1 MRIPAAPGRDVA
13 AAARGRAV
21 DLGYAAGWGL
31 LKAVPSPLATRWFQ
45 AGADAATV
53 RNGPAARQLRANL
66 RRVVGPEV
74 SELRMDQLVGD
85 ALRSYSRYW
94 LETFRLPKMDHDDV
108 VSRVHSEGTDNL
120 IEAIGRGKGVICAL
134 PHMGNW
140 DVAALWLVAQGHP
153 FTTVAE
159 RLKPESLFDR
169 FVAYRESLGMEVVA
183 LTGGERPPTDIL
195 KERLAAGRVICL
207 VSDRD
212 LSRNG
217 IDVTFFGEATR
228 MPAGPALLA
237 ATTGAAVCPVGLWFT
252 KDGWG
257 HRINPPIEV
266 PTEGRLRDRVA
277 ATTQAL
283 AHAFEREIAANPVDW
298 HMLQRLWL
306 ADLPPRPQAPSKATE
321 SMATESK
328 AAADQ

>member
-1 MRIPAAPGRDVA
+1 
-13 AAARGRAV
+13 
-21 DLGYAAGWGL
+21 
-31 LKAVPSPLATRWFQ
+31 
-45 AGADAATV
+45 
-53 RNGPAARQLRANL
+53 
-66 RRVVGPEV
+66 
-74 SELRMDQLVGD
+74 
-85 ALRSYSRYW
+85 
-94 LETFRLPKMDHDDV
+94 MDHDDV

-140 DVAALWLVAQGHP
+140 DVAALWLVAQGYP

-195 KERLAAGRVICL
+195 KERLEAGRVICL
-207 VSDRD
+207 VADRD

-237 ATTGAAVCPVGLWFT
+237 ATTGAAVCPVGCGSPRT
-252 KDGWG
+252 AGVTG
-257 HRINPPIEV
+257 STRRSRCRPR
-266 PTEGRLRDRVA
+266 GGC
-277 ATTQAL
+277 ATGS
-283 AHAFEREIAANPVDW
+283 R
-298 HMLQRLWL
+298 R
-306 ADLPPRPQAPSKATE
+306 PPRRSRTRSSARSPRIRSTGTCSSDCGWPTSAAPAGRRPGGEPAE
-321 SMATESK
+321 SGGG
-328 AAADQ
+328 DR